1 MYEEDFDTTE
11 GYHAM
16 IRSNPTM
23 GFLLGYL
30 AIPQGHPWFEKD
42 YDDIVALVHGGLTYS
57 NYASKDKR
65 FSKLFND
72 EKWIIG
78 FDCGHAGDGIFGMED
93 GTVKTPEYVR
103 KELRDLSRQ
112 AFEATSAKEESC

>member
-1 MYEEDFDTTE
+1 MYEEDFDTPE

-30 AIPQGHPWFEKD
+30 AIPQGHPWFGKD
-42 YDDIVALVHGGLTYS
+42 YDDIEAEVHGGLTYS
-57 NYASKDKR
+57 KCPSEDRRFKD
-65 FSKLFND
+65 LFDND
-72 EKWIIG
+72 KWIVG
-78 FDCGHAGDGIFGMED
+78 FDCGHYGDGIFGMEE

>member
-78 FDCGHAGDGIFGMED
+78 FDCGHAGDGIFGIED
-93 GTVKTPEYVR
+93 GIVKTPDYVR
-103 KELRDLSRQ
+103 VELYDLSLQ
-112 AFEATSAKEESC
+112 ASIVKSAKEGK